1 MTESENEATPD
12 LARSSAWMALGTV
25 VSRITGSFRLLL
37 IAFTIGTLLDAD
49 LFNNANTIPNALYI
63 LVAGGIFNV
72 VLVPQLVRAMK
83 NDADGGDAY
92 AQRIIT
98 LGLMVL
104 AVATVVL
111 LLVVPGL
118 VHLVFDQKLFT
129 PGFENQ
135 RESARLLMWL
145 CMPQVFFYGAFV
157 LVGQV
162 LNARGRFG
170 PMMWA
175 PIANNLVAVAVLS
188 LYLGLFGTSN
198 GTDGFT
204 TDQALLLGLGSTV
217 GIAVQTVVLIPFLRR
232 TGFAF
237 RPRFDFRG
245 VGLGHT
251 LRLGWWTLL
260 FILANQVAFIV
271 IQRLGTRGTLAGA
284 ETGENAAGSA
294 VYEIGFLV
302 SQVPHGV
309 ITVSLA
315 TAVIPTLAALAAD
328 RRHDRMRLELGRTLR
343 LALAI
348 IAPLAVAAACL
359 GPAGADAIAYG
370 GIRGNAD
377 VIGLTIAA
385 FAPAMIAFTVHY
397 LMLRGFYANE
407 DTRTPFFVQLVIAAV
422 NVAAAFTLTR
432 DVAPSRVAAMLA
444 LSYGLAYVVGATLST
459 TLLSRAIG
467 PVLDRETAV
476 FAVRL
481 AAACAVA
488 AAVMLGAVAGLDRLG
503 LTTDSAGEAL
513 GVLVVAG
520 LLGAG
525 AYVSAARL
533 VGLDQLSYVVR
544 SVLRRG

>member
-1 MTESENEATPD
+1 MTEPPGDGA
-12 LARSSAWMALGTV
+12 LARSSAVMALGTI
-25 VSRITGSFRLLL
+25 VSRITGFVRLLL

-72 VLVPQLVRAMK
+72 VLVPQLVRTMK
-83 NDADGGDAY
+83 QDADGGDAY

-98 LGLMVL
+98 LGLLVL
-104 AVATVVL
+104 AVATIVL
-111 LLVVPGL
+111 LLVVPAL
-118 VHLVFDQKLFT
+118 VHVVFDQKLFT

-175 PIANNLVAVAVLS
+175 PIANNLVAVAVLGV
-188 LYLGLFGTSN
+188 YIGIYGTSN

-204 TDQALLLGLGSTV
+204 TNQAWLLGLGSTA
-217 GIAVQTVVLIPFLRR
+217 GIVVQTAVLVPFLRR
-232 TGFAF
+232 AGFVF

-251 LRLGWWTLL
+251 LRLGGWTLL
-260 FILANQVAFIV
+260 FILVNQVAFIV
-271 IQRLGTRGTLAGA
+271 TQRLGTRGTLAGA
-284 ETGENAAGSA
+284 ESGENAAGSA

-328 RRHDRMRLELGRTLR
+328 ARHDRMRLELGRTLR

-370 GIRGNAD
+370 GISGNTD
-377 VIGLTIAA
+377 VIGVTIAA
-385 FAPAMIAFTVHY
+385 FAPAMVVFAVHY

-407 DTRTPFFVQLVIAAV
+407 DTRTPFFVQLVIASV
-422 NVAAAFTLTR
+422 NVIAAFTLTR
-432 DVAPSRVAAMLA
+432 DADPSRVAAMLA
-444 LSYGLAYVVGATLST
+444 LSFGLAYLVGAALST

-467 PVLDRETAV
+467 PVIDRETVV
-476 FAVRL
+476 FAGRL
-481 AAACAVA
+481 LAACAVVA
-488 AAVMLGAVAGLDRLG
+488 VVMLGAVAALERLG
-503 LTTDSAGEAL
+503 LDTGSSMEAL
-513 GVLVVAG
+513 VVFVVAG

-525 AYVSAARL
+525 AYVAAARL
-533 VGLDQLSYVVR
+533 VGLDQLAYVVR
-544 SVLRRG
+544 SILRKA